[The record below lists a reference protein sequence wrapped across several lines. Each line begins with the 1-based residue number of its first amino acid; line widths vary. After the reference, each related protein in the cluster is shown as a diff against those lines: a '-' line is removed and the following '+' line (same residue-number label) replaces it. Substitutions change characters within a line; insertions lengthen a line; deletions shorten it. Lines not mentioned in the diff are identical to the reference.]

1 MSGNWTNDTVK
12 KHEQG
17 ELKDKINELIEIVT
31 TGISLFAAAITL
43 PSMPIIFYLTIL
55 YNVMIIVWEKFR
67 DL

>member
-12 KHEQG
+12 KHEQ
-17 ELKDKINELIEIVT
+17 EDLKQKINDLIEIVT

>member
-17 ELKDKINELIEIVT
+17 ELKQKINDLIELVT
-31 TGISLFAAAITL
+31 TGISMFAAAITL

-55 YNVMIIVWEKFR
+55 YNVMIVVWEKFR

>member
-1 MSGNWTNDTVK
+1 MSGNWTNDTIK

-17 ELKDKINELIEIVT
+17 ELKDKINELIELVT

>member
-12 KHEQG
+12 QHEDGGLQ
-17 ELKDKINELIEIVT
+17 EKIKELIELVT
-31 TGISLFAAAITL
+31 AGISMFAAAITV

-55 YNVMIIVWEKFR
+55 YNVMIVVWEKFR

>member
-12 KHEQG
+12 QHEKG
-17 ELKDKINELIEIVT
+17 ELKDKINELIELVT
-31 TGISLFAAAITL
+31 TGISMFAAAITV

-55 YNVMIIVWEKFR
+55 YNVMIVVWEKFR